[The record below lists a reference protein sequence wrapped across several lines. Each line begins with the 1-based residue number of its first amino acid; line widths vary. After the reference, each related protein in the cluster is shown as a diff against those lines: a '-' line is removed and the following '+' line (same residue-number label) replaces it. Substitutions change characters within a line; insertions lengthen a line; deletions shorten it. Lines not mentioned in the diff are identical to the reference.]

1 MDETTLQKFE
11 RFFVE
16 REKEEVSRQL
26 IEHPTYYT
34 LNMSRLM
41 NLELEEYIE
50 NNPEEAVEDA
60 KKAFEAVKPIGE
72 EYPDDIEIYFKGFQ
86 GGALIPR
93 ELNIYHKNKL
103 VVVKGTLCSITG
115 IEPLCISTLYKCNDV
130 ECGEE
135 IEIDHTLKK
144 KTIKTCPLYGCAGKM
159 VAEHEVIINAK
170 IFYMQDDP
178 SMLGGSKAA
187 VELRGIIKG
196 DLAKIDYLTS
206 GDMVCVTGILK
217 VDYKDAKSALYEKY
231 IEITDVVKERTDV
244 ESIKLSEEDIAK
256 IRSLARQ
263 DGIQKTLINSI
274 APSIYGHIKIKE
286 GILLWLVGG
295 VKRILKDGSKVR
307 GDSHMMWVGDP
318 SSAKTY
324 FARWIENL
332 MPKVV
337 YTQGKGTSVVGLTAS
352 LGKDELTGK
361 WLIQAGAAVRANGGY
376 LIADEIDKMKKEDL
390 DGLDEFL
397 ESQQVSIT
405 KAVHQTMKAECPC
418 LAIANPKL
426 GRFDQ
431 YKDLAEQVMVAS
443 PAFMSRFDLKY
454 AIVDKAGGDDDVELV
469 KHILEG
475 RSGESIYKDTL
486 DHKLLRKYLIYAR
499 REIHPEHTPEA
510 ISILSKAF
518 ISLRK
523 QVDTI
528 PITIRQLDGLTRLS
542 EASAKLRLSDT
553 VEEEDSQR
561 AIRVLGESLES
572 IGCVGDI
579 DKAEGRIS
587 KSQVSKADIIRK
599 IIEELETGAEGKAGI
614 IDIKARA
621 FLSGISGEDV
631 DKLLEKMKQSA
642 AIYSPVYGYWK
653 VC

>member
-1 MDETTLQKFE
+1 MEETILQKFE

-16 REKEEVSRQL
+16 REKEEVSKQL

-34 LNMSRLM
+34 LDMSRIL

-50 NNPEEAVEDA
+50 ENPEEAVQEA
-60 KKAFEAVKPIGE
+60 KRAFEAVKPIGE
-72 EYPDDIEIYFKGFQ
+72 EYPDDIEIYFKGIQ

-93 ELNIYHKNKL
+93 ELNIYNKNKL

-115 IEPLCISTLYKCNDV
+115 IEPLCVSTIYKCNDE

-144 KTIKTCPLYGCAGKM
+144 RTVKTCPLYGCKGKM
-159 VAEHEVIINAK
+159 IVEKENIINAK
-170 IFYMQDDP
+170 ILYMQDDP

-187 VELRGIIKG
+187 VELRAIIKG
-196 DLAKIDYLTS
+196 DLAQMDYLTS
-206 GDMVCVTGILK
+206 GDMISITGVLK
-217 VDYKDAKSALYEKY
+217 IDYKDLKSAVYEKY
-231 IEITDVVKERTDV
+231 LEVTDVVKEKTDV
-244 ESIKLSEEDIAK
+244 ESIKLSEEDVAEI
-256 IRSLARQ
+256 ISLSKQ
-263 DGIQKTLINSI
+263 EDIQKILINSI
-274 APSIYGHIKIKE
+274 APSIYGHPQVKE

-295 VKRILKDGSKVR
+295 VKRILRDGSKIR

-324 FARWIENL
+324 LARWIENL
-332 MPKVV
+332 MPKVI

-352 LGKDELTGK
+352 LGKDELSGK

-397 ESQQVSIT
+397 ESQQVSIS
-405 KAVHQTMKAECPC
+405 KAIHQTMKAECPC

-431 YKDLAEQVMVAS
+431 YKELAEQVMVAS

-454 AIVDKAGGDDDVELV
+454 AIVDKAGGEGDAELV

-475 RSGESIYKDTL
+475 RSEDSPYENTL

-499 REIHPEHTPEA
+499 REIHPEPTPEA
-510 ISILSKAF
+510 ISLLSNAF
-518 ISLRK
+518 VTLRK
-523 QVDTI
+523 NVDTI

-542 EASAKLRLSDT
+542 EASAKLRLSNT
-553 VEEEDSQR
+553 VDEIDSKR
-561 AIRVLGESLES
+561 AIRILGESLES
-572 IGCVGDI
+572 IGCVGDM

-587 KSQVSKADIIRK
+587 KSQVSKADNIRK
-599 IIEELETGAEGKAGI
+599 IIDELEKGEEGKASVS
-614 IDIKARA
+614 DIKGRA